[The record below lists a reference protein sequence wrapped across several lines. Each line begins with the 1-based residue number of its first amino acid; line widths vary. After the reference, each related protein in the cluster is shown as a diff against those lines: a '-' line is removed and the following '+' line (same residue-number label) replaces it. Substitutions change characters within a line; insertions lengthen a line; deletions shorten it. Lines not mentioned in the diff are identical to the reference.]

1 MKNVRAA
8 AIAASFLVAALTGC
22 SRSSTVP
29 EARAP
34 TAPSRNGGLG
44 YGSGNAVPTDTS
56 TNTSAAA
63 PTGTTALEPA
73 IPLRGSAA
81 GWGTAPEIS
90 LPKPAAGGSP

>member
-8 AIAASFLVAALTGC
+8 AIAASFLVALPAC

-56 TNTSAAA
+56 TNTSTAA
-63 PTGTTALEPA
+63 PTATTALEPA
-73 IPLRGSAA
+73 DSATWERG
-81 GWGTAPEIS
+81 GMGH
-90 LPKPAAGGSP
+90 GSGN